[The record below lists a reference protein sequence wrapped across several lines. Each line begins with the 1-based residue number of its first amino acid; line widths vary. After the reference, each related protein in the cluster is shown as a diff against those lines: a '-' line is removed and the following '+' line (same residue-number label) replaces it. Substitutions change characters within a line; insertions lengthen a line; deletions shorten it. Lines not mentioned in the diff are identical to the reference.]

1 MFFLVLGVTLAN
13 RNTEGLIEPRS
24 SGGHCKNRAG
34 KRYFLKNYYVLM
46 PAAAAH
52 TETVFISGLELM
64 LNEWMRP
71 WCGFR

>member
-1 MFFLVLGVTLAN
+1 
-13 RNTEGLIEPRS
+13 
-24 SGGHCKNRAG
+24 
-34 KRYFLKNYYVLM
+34 M

>member
-1 MFFLVLGVTLAN
+1 MDIAKTGQARGTFSKIIEVLT
-13 RNTEGLIEPRS
+13 
-24 SGGHCKNRAG
+24 
-34 KRYFLKNYYVLM
+34 

-71 WCGFR
+71 WRGFR